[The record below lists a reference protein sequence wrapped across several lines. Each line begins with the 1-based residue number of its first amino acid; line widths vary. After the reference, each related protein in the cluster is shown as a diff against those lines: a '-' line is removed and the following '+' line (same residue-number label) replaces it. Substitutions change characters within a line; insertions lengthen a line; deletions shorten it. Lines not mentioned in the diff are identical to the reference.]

1 MTSCDSVERWIA
13 IAVIALITAGL
24 SACGGG
30 NKPSSQKLSASFA
43 QRVNGV
49 CARALAQYEANGPFP
64 YPQFR
69 PLHPDPRLLPRVGA
83 FLARNQRAAQAIPA
97 QMRAL
102 GEPAAAKA
110 QWDHVQGLIAQA
122 EISAAR
128 QVAFAKKSNAAGFA
142 AESKTANRL
151 HDTIT
156 AEGRALGFSKS
167 SPCSNVF

>member
-1 MTSCDSVERWIA
+1 M
-13 IAVIALITAGL
+13 
-24 SACGGG
+24 
-30 NKPSSQKLSASFA
+30 
-43 QRVNGV
+43 
-49 CARALAQYEANGPFP
+49 
-64 YPQFR
+64 
-69 PLHPDPRLLPRVGA
+69 GA